1 MEYQR
6 GQILLIVVLVMVTAL
21 TVGLSVA
28 ARTVSNLRTAQ
39 EASNSEQ
46 AFSAAEAGI
55 EQSLTNN
62 TSVRGAFPN
71 QATYQTNVKNIAGV
85 EFPLNNG
92 SPVLKDDAVDIW
104 LSTYPSYTNPWTG
117 TITLYWGQAGDACT
131 SSEATNTMPALEVV
145 LITGSLAN
153 PQESRYA
160 LDGCAARNG
169 INKFESVPA
178 GGGTVAGKTYT
189 FRRTMSIT
197 AGLFMR
203 VIPLY
208 APAFVGVRG
217 CDSAGNN
224 CLALPAQGT
233 IIEATGVSSN
243 TTRKLVSTR
252 YYPKLPPELFPYSF
266 FSPQ

>member
-6 GQILLIVVLVMVTAL
+6 GQILLIVILVMVTAL

-28 ARTVSNLRTAQ
+28 ARSVTNLRTAQ

-55 EQSLTNN
+55 EQSITNN
-62 TSVRGAFPN
+62 SSVNGNFPN
-71 QATYQTNVKNIAGV
+71 QSSYKSLVKTISGV

-92 SPVLKDDAVDIW
+92 TPVLKDDGVDVW
-104 LSTYPSYTNPWTG
+104 LSTYPSYANPWTG
-117 TITLYWGQAGDACT
+117 TMTMYWGQAGDTCT
-131 SSEATNTMPALEVV
+131 NSEATNTMPALEVV
-145 LITGSLAN
+145 LISGSLAN
-153 PQESRYA
+153 PVQTRYA

-169 INKFESVPA
+169 NNKFESVPA
-178 GGGTVAGKTYT
+178 AGGTVAGKTYT
-189 FRRTMSIT
+189 FRRTISIT
-197 AGLFMR
+197 SGLFMR
-203 VIPLY
+203 IVPLY
-208 APAFVGVRG
+208 SPAYIGVRG

-224 CLALPAQGT
+224 CLALPSQGT
-233 IIEATGVSSN
+233 VVEATGTASN